1 MFGSI
6 FDSVDNALSIVS
18 NVVSG
23 DNVSR
28 QQISRLISDGVSIA
42 LIASA
47 FGVAESV
54 IREIANDE

>member
-6 FDSVDNALSIVS
+6 FNSVDNALSIVS

-23 DNVSR
+23 EDVSR
-28 QQISRLISDGVSIA
+28 YQVTKLISDGVSIA

-54 IREIANDE
+54 IREVINDE